1 MMRCYWRGVG
11 LLKVLGSRPPGEVC
25 DRFLM
30 CCGSVREDGE
40 TVGERG
46 SFVPF
51 GMIAVDRDFLF

>member
-1 MMRCYWRGVG
+1 VG